1 MILRSL
7 ELLIRR
13 RWSWLAWLAVAV
25 FGAVTAELL
34 VNFLVHV
41 IAFENLYPAAWAPA
55 YPLMQTVVILVFID
69 VAQAWV
75 RPVAGW
81 VWGRIKTIPL
91 FQPGG

>member
-1 MILRSL
+1 
-7 ELLIRR
+7 
-13 RWSWLAWLAVAV
+13 
-25 FGAVTAELL
+25 
-34 VNFLVHV
+34 
-41 IAFENLYPAAWAPA
+41 
-55 YPLMQTVVILVFID
+55 MQTVVILVFID